1 VGERAADGRL
11 LTVTEP
17 DAATIAPELPAPV
30 LPLVAQLQTQDPSQA
45 GDLPRVVPPPELSEG
60 PHFSYA
66 IQWFTFATIALVGYG
81 LLVRREVKDRRRA
94 QDQPAP
100 G

>member
-1 VGERAADGRL
+1 VGERSPDGRL

-17 DAATIAPELPAPV
+17 DAATIAPELSSPA
-30 LPLVAQLQTQDPSQA
+30 LPLLAQLQAQDPPQS
-45 GDLPRVVPPPELSEG
+45 GDLPRLVPPPELSEG
-60 PHFSYA
+60 PHLSYA

-81 LLVRREVKDRRRA
+81 LLVRREVRDRRRSREGPEA
-94 QDQPAP
+94 